1 MLMSLLALYLFYGG
15 SGTLPLIADFNHA
28 KAAIEKDVAD
38 GPRKKEVLAVF
49 DKAERAT
56 SEALKERQKTI
67 QELLGVVRTYDA
79 QSSDIQPLLLRLR
92 SEISKYQEQ
101 AIGYRFE
108 LKGKMSREEWAKV
121 FPAAK

>member
-1 MLMSLLALYLFYGG
+1 MSLLALYILYGA

-38 GPRKKEVLAVF
+38 GPRKKDLLAVF

-56 SEALKERQKTI
+56 SEALKERQKTTR
-67 QELLGVVRTYDA
+67 ELIGAVRSYDA
-79 QSSDIQPLLLRLR
+79 QSGDIQPLLQQLR
-92 SEISKYQEQ
+92 SGISTYQEQ

-108 LKGKMSREEWAKV
+108 LNGKMSREEWAKV
-121 FPAAK
+121 FPPKR

>member
-38 GPRKKEVLAVF
+38 GARKKEVLAVF
-49 DKAERAT
+49 DKAEHAT
-56 SEALKERQKTI
+56 SEALKERQKTL

-79 QSSDIQPLLLRLR
+79 QSNDIQPLLLRMR

-108 LKGKMSREEWAKV
+108 VKDKMSRGEWAKV
-121 FPAAK
+121 FPAPK